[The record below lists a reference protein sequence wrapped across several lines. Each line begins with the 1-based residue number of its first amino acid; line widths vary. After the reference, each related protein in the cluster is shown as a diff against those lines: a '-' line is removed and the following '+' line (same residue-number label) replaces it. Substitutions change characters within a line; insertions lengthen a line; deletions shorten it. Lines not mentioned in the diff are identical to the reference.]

1 MANANTILFH
11 IYQIQ
16 RHAIV
21 AIVVAASARQG
32 AKFHLSGVGIF
43 SKKKNKDVFYSNM
56 GRLGIVDPK
65 SSSQPHGRREAISH
79 NNVGVGSQQSRS
91 V

>member
-1 MANANTILFH
+1 MTKHLKKTIYLKNRRKLK
-11 IYQIQ
+11 I
-16 RHAIV
+16 RREKVTIV
-21 AIVVAASARQG
+21 
-32 AKFHLSGVGIF
+32 FLF